1 MTTALVIG
9 AGPAGLAV
17 AAELRARAITTTVVE
32 RGDDVGTA
40 WRAHYDCLHLHTA
53 RAFSGLP
60 GMAIPWRRG
69 RYVARASVVEYLEAY
84 AARHGIRPRFGVT
97 AERLDRAGDGWLAT
111 TTGGVLAAGH
121 VVVATGLSHSP
132 WIPDWPGREAWPGE
146 LLHSSAYR
154 TGAAYRG
161 RRVLVVGVGNSGA
174 EIAVD
179 LVEQGA
185 AEVVLAVRSA
195 PQVVPRTILG
205 APAQL
210 VGILLRRVPV
220 PVADLAARPIQAALV
235 GDLTRYGMPA
245 ATGGVFSTLRDRG
258 TVPLLD
264 AGLLEEL
271 RHGRV
276 TVVANVARFDGR
288 DVVLADGSRRA
299 PDVVIAATGYRCGLE
314 ELVGHLGV
322 LQPDG
327 RPVVHGAATTPQA
340 PRLRF
345 LGFTTPVSGAL
356 REIGIDA
363 RAIAAAISHGEP

>member
-1 MTTALVIG
+1 
-9 AGPAGLAV
+9 
-17 AAELRARAITTTVVE
+17 
-32 RGDDVGTA
+32 
-40 WRAHYDCLHLHTA
+40 
-53 RAFSGLP
+53 
-60 GMAIPWRRG
+60 
-69 RYVARASVVEYLEAY
+69 
-84 AARHGIRPRFGVT
+84 
-97 AERLDRAGDGWLAT
+97 
-111 TTGGVLAAGH
+111 
-121 VVVATGLSHSP
+121 
-132 WIPDWPGREAWPGE
+132 
-146 LLHSSAYR
+146 
-154 TGAAYRG
+154 
-161 RRVLVVGVGNSGA
+161 
-174 EIAVD
+174 
-179 LVEQGA
+179 
-185 AEVVLAVRSA
+185 
-195 PQVVPRTILG
+195 
-205 APAQL
+205 
-210 VGILLRRVPV
+210 
-220 PVADLAARPIQAALV
+220 
-235 GDLTRYGMPA
+235 MPA

-264 AGLLEEL
+264 VGLLEEL